1 MYWGH
6 GAIIFGKPVLLISM
20 VLSENSGEN
29 TEQDLYPKGMVT
41 GDRRTD
47 RQMITF
53 MHTCIIQHVQGIIL
67 SNIKCLRWKM
77 KKVLIWQDLYTL
89 RARWQVTDGHTDKW
103 LLSCTPASYK
113 KQNIYLFIYKTSILK
128 NERGAEVTRF
138 MPLGQS
144 DRQTDRQIAAV
155 MHIGIKRGTFKNE
168 RAIEEQHYI
177 QGNIDNSTIFGP
189 FSVQKLDPLNR
200 GVRSTGAPM
209 DQDFFMYDPIT
220 YPKIPE
226 TIPIRYRFGL

>member
-1 MYWGH
+1 M
-6 GAIIFGKPVLLISM
+6 
-20 VLSENSGEN
+20 
-29 TEQDLYPKGMVT
+29 
-41 GDRRTD
+41 
-47 RQMITF
+47 
-53 MHTCIIQHVQGIIL
+53 
-67 SNIKCLRWKM
+67 
-77 KKVLIWQDLYTL
+77 
-89 RARWQVTDGHTDKW
+89 
-103 LLSCTPASYK
+103 
-113 KQNIYLFIYKTSILK
+113 
-128 NERGAEVTRF
+128 TRF